1 MKIYVVGNSKNR
13 FLPLDNIREKFLID
27 QKHEG
32 DNIDFLNPWYC
43 ELTALYYLWK
53 HVDDDIVGLEHY
65 RRYFWYNNHLLDEN
79 TIKNTLQEHDIICI
93 RNGYSYQRPPRTWLE
108 KNGKWNDMQKFLI
121 FIKKYV
127 GENYY
132 NACIAHL
139 NSNWHALG
147 NMFIAKKS
155 VADEYC
161 EFIFDLLFK
170 YTEAEKYFS
179 RPIPYR
185 IMGYFTEF
193 LLGAWIIF
201 NNKKYSFHGLNFIR
215 R

>member
-1 MKIYVVGNSKNR
+1 MKIYIVGNSKNK

-27 QKHEG
+27 QPHEG

-43 ELTALYYLWK
+43 ELTGLYYLWK

-79 TIKNTLQEHDIICI
+79 TIKNTLQNYDIICI
-93 RNGYSYQRPPRTWLE
+93 RNGYSYRRPPRTWLE

-121 FIKKYV
+121 FIKTYV
-127 GENYY
+127 GEDYY
-132 NACIAHL
+132 NACIEHL
-139 NSNWHALG
+139 NSDWHALG

-170 YTEAEKYFS
+170 YTEAEKYYG
-179 RPIPYR
+179 RYLPGR
-185 IMGYFTEF
+185 IIGYFTEF
-193 LLGAWIIF
+193 LLGAWIKY
-201 NNKKYSFHGLNFIR
+201 NNKKYAFYGLNFIR
-215 R
+215 